1 MSNEFTVRNVSE
13 SLIEMLLDDCMANAD
28 MCTCPRCVADVKA
41 YALNNFP
48 PHYVVT
54 DLGDLMMRTKT
65 LSFQFRADIVT
76 AISTGILVVKNNPR
90 H

>member
-1 MSNEFTVRNVSE
+1 MSKEFNLRNVSE
-13 SLIEMLLDDCMANAD
+13 SLVDMLLDECIANAD
-28 MCTCPRCVADVKA
+28 ICNCPRCVADVKA

-48 PHYVVT
+48 SHYVVT
-54 DLGDLMMRTKT
+54 DLGDLMTRTKT

-76 AISTGILVVKNNPR
+76 AISAGILAVRSNPR